1 MDQIVPSGSINTSAL
16 SVPDLYIQI
25 VPPAAIS
32 LNGVASN
39 VIGVVGSASWGPVNT
54 PVILSGSS
62 DAAIYFGGV
71 KNRTFDLCTQVALA
85 SAQGANAFLGVRVT
99 DGTDTAA
106 LTYLGGNSSGFSVL
120 LTAIYSGSQGNNL
133 SVALTQGAKASS
145 FSLSIGLPNGVPE
158 VFSNIDAS
166 AGATTFWQNLAA
178 AVNGGQGGA
187 RGPSRLIVATAGATA
202 ATPAAIAASLMTGGT
217 DGASGVTSQ
226 TLIGANAAPR
236 TGIYALANTG
246 ISYLLP
252 ADLTDLTTWST
263 VLAWAIAHQCYAI
276 VPGPKGDTITNAVA
290 TKAAAGVDGY
300 GLKCIFGDWMQW
312 SDTTNLV
319 ARYVSPAGFAAGRL
333 AQISPANAGL
343 NKPIYGIMSSQ
354 KSGSTVSGQ
363 SGTYSETELA
373 TLFQAGWDVIC
384 TPQPGGNYWGLRSG
398 HNAASN
404 VAIQSDSYTT
414 MTNYIASTLGAG
426 MGIYV
431 GALINATLFTNIRST
446 LLGYLGNLLGQGIL
460 GSLDGSIPYSVT
472 CDTSNN
478 PLSRTSLGYV
488 QADIA
493 VQYQGINEKFIVNLQ
508 GGSSVQVS
516 SSTQQASLGLAA

>member
-1 MDQIVPSGSINTSAL
+1 MTQIVPSGSINTTAL
-16 SVPDLYIQI
+16 TVPDLYIQI

-39 VIGVVGSASWGPVNT
+39 VVGVVGSAAWGPVNT
-54 PVILSGSS
+54 PVILSGSA
-62 DAAIYFGGV
+62 DASTYFGGV
-71 KNRTFDLCTQVALA
+71 QNRTFDLSTQVALA
-85 SAQGANAFLGVRVT
+85 NAQGATAFLGVRVT

-106 LTYLGGNSSGFSVL
+106 LIYLGGSSSSFSAL
-120 LTAIYSGSQGNNL
+120 LTAQYTGSMGNTL
-133 SVALTQGAKASS
+133 SVVLSAGAKVSS
-145 FSLSIGLPNGVPE
+145 FNLSIGVPNGVPE

-166 AGATTFWQNLAA
+166 VSAAAFWQNLAA
-178 AVNGGQGGA
+178 AVNNGQGSA
-187 RGPSRLIVATAGATA
+187 RGPSQLIVASVGGASAPPTALTAT
-202 ATPAAIAASLMTGGT
+202 LMTGGT
-217 DGASGVTSQ
+217 DGAAGVTSQ
-226 TLIGANAAPR
+226 TVVGSNAAQR
-236 TGIYALANTG
+236 TGIYALANSG
-246 ISYLLP
+246 ISYLVP

-263 VLAWAIAHQCYAI
+263 VLAWAIANQCYAI
-276 VPGPKGDTITNAVA
+276 VPGPKGDTITNASA

-300 GLKCIFGDWMQW
+300 GLKCQFGDWLQW
-312 SDTTNLV
+312 YDQTNLV
-319 ARYVSPAGFAAGRL
+319 TRYVSPAGFAAGRL
-333 AQISPANAGL
+333 AQLSPANSGL

-354 KSGSTVSGQ
+354 KSGASVSGQ
-363 SGTYSETELA
+363 SGTYSEVELTELI
-373 TLFQAGWDVIC
+373 QAGWDVIC
-384 TPQPGGNYWGLRSG
+384 NPQPGGSYWGLRSG

-431 GALINATLFTNIRST
+431 GALINSTLFTNITST
-446 LLGYLGNLLGQGIL
+446 LLGYLGNLLGQGVL

-472 CDTSNN
+472 CNSSNN

-488 QADIA
+488 QADVA

-516 SSTQQASLGLAA
+516 SSTQQASLGLVA